1 MDETNSTIFVLFNRD
16 VSSLIKKFFDVF
28 ELMTRYIL

>member
-1 MDETNSTIFVLFNRD
+1 MDESDSTIFVLFNRD
-16 VSSLIKKFFDVF
+16 VSKLIKKFFDIF